1 MTFLENPEDMWKKA
15 GEYQFTEEDQSQTDS
30 D

>member
-1 MTFLENPEDMWKKA
+1 MTFIENTEGMWKKA

>member
-1 MTFLENPEDMWKKA
+1 MTFIENTEDRWKKA
-15 GEYQFTEEDQSQTDS
+15 GEYQLTEEDQSQTDR

>member
-1 MTFLENPEDMWKKA
+1 MTFTENTEDMWKKA
-15 GEYQFTEEDQSQTDS
+15 EEYQFTEEDQSQTDS

>member
-1 MTFLENPEDMWKKA
+1 MTLIENTEDVYKKA
-15 GEYQFTEEDQSQTDS
+15 GEYQFAEEDQSQTDG